1 MADLSKTY
9 NPEEHEQ
16 QIYAWWESEG
26 YFTPEKLIEI
36 GVASRDGERFCITMP
51 PPNVTGILHLGHAI
65 TVAVED
71 LMARYYRMRGYET
84 LYLPG
89 MDHAGI
95 ATQNVVERE
104 IAKEG
109 LTRHDLGREAFVA
122 RAWSWKDVTHARI
135 TTQTRKLGVSCDWN
149 RERFTLDD
157 QLSHAVRVAFHTL
170 YERDLIYRGP
180 YMVNWCP
187 RCESAISDLE
197 VLPHE
202 HDSHLWVVRYP
213 ILNEDWHGP
222 KHAWGSGTWAEG
234 ATAFIEMATT
244 RPETILGD
252 TAVAIH
258 PDDERWSGLAGQH
271 AMLPVMNR
279 PIPVLADDAVKPEFG
294 TGAVKVTPAH
304 DPADYEIGMRHNLE
318 QISVLTGTGT
328 MNAEAGPYEG
338 LERTTCREAIVAD
351 FEKEGLLARIEDYH
365 HTVGHCQRCDTV
377 VEPIISTQWF
387 VRTKTLAE
395 KAIRAVESGEMRI
408 VPERF
413 EKVYFNWM
421 ENIRDWCISRQ
432 LWWGHRIPV
441 WTCDDCGYTWSA
453 IEDPATCAKCGSA
466 AIRQDEDVLDTWF
479 SSGLWPFSTLG
490 WPNEESADLQ
500 RFFPTDMRETGYDI
514 LFFWVA
520 RETMLSLELMGRA
533 PYSTVYLHG
542 LIRNDQST
550 KISKSM
556 PDAWKYDPLYL
567 IDEYG
572 TDALRYMLTTSSTP
586 GNDMNLDSRR
596 LSSAR
601 NFANKIWQAT
611 RFILMNLGDEA
622 PLTLNEI
629 EGDLVARNRLALP
642 DRWIL
647 SRINRLTGEVFR
659 LIESYQYGEAGRQI
673 RDFLWDEFCDWY
685 IEATK
690 VRLYAA
696 SAEASAAAAGA
707 AEGKATTL
715 AVLVTVLEQA
725 MRLLHPFMPFVTEA
739 IWQALP
745 QAIKQ
750 GDALIVAPWP
760 MANNAWLDDETEAQM
775 GVVMDMVR
783 GIRNVRSQY
792 NVAPGRRVA
801 ATVAAAGM
809 AAALAENRDVLVS
822 LARLDAAKVT
832 IVDSCE
838 PLAQSAS
845 VVVGDVVTYL
855 PLAGMVDLAAE
866 RTRLGK
872 ELANLTRRIAGSE
885 KQLAGPF
892 AQRAPAEVVQRERD
906 KLADMKVEAEQ
917 VREQIEKLSE

>member
-1 MADLSKTY
+1 MVELSKTY

-16 QIYAWWESEG
+16 RIYEWWESEG

-71 LMARYYRMRGYET
+71 LMTRYYRMRGYET
-84 LYLPG
+84 LFLPG

-122 RAWSWKDVTHARI
+122 RAWAWKDVTHARI
-135 TTQTRKLGVSCDWN
+135 TTQTRQLGVSCDWN

-197 VLPHE
+197 VIPHE
-202 HDSHLWVVRYP
+202 HDSHLWVIRYP
-213 ILNEDWHGP
+213 ILNAEWDGP

-252 TAVAIH
+252 SGVAIH
-258 PDDERWSGLAGQH
+258 PDDARWSRFAGQQ
-271 AMLPVMNR
+271 AMLPAMNR
-279 PIPVLADDAVKPEFG
+279 PIPVVTDDAVKLELG

-304 DPADYEIGMRHNLE
+304 DPTDYEIGMRHNLE
-318 QISVLTGTGT
+318 QINVLTGTGT
-328 MNAEAGPYEG
+328 MNAEAGPYAG
-338 LERTTCREAIVAD
+338 LERYACREAIVAD
-351 FEKEGLLARIEDYH
+351 FEKEGLLVRIEDYH

-377 VEPIISTQWF
+377 VEPLISTQWF

-395 KAIRAVESGEMRI
+395 KAIHAVKSGEMQI

-441 WTCDDCGYTWSA
+441 WTCDDCDHTWSA
-453 IEDPATCAKCGSA
+453 IEDPAMCAGCGSA

-490 WPNEESADLQ
+490 WPNGESADLQ

-514 LFFWVA
+514 LSFWVA
-520 RETMLSLELMGRA
+520 RETMLSLELTGRA
-533 PYSTVYLHG
+533 PYCTVYLHG
-542 LIRNDQST
+542 LIRNEKGQ

-556 PDAWKYDPLYL
+556 PDMWKYDPLY
-567 IDEYG
+567 IIEEYG

-586 GNDMNLDSRR
+586 GNDMNLDTRR
-596 LSSAR
+596 LEGAR

-611 RFILMNLGDEA
+611 RFILLNLDDEA
-622 PLTLNEI
+622 LLSL
-629 EGDLVARNRLALP
+629 DQVSRDRLALP

-647 SRINRLTGEVFR
+647 SRISRLSGDVFG

-690 VRLYAA
+690 ARLYADETEGVA
-696 SAEASAAAAGA
+696 EASGLSAEAAQ
-707 AEGKATTL
+707 
-715 AVLVTVLEQA
+715 AVLVAVLEQA

-745 QAIKQ
+745 EAIKQ

-760 MANNAWLDDETEAQM
+760 MEDSARLDDEAEVQM
-775 GVVMDMVR
+775 SVVMDMVR
-783 GIRNVRSQY
+783 GIRNVRAEY
-792 NVAPGRRVA
+792 NVAAGKRVA
-801 ATVAAAGM
+801 ATIAAAGM
-809 AAALAENRDVLVS
+809 AGALDQNRDVLVS

-832 IVDSCE
+832 IVESCE
-838 PLAQSAS
+838 PLTQSAS
-845 VVVGDVVTYL
+845 VVVGDVVIYL

-866 RTRLGK
+866 RARLEK
-872 ELANLTRRIAGSE
+872 ELANLTQRIAGSE
-885 KQLAGPF
+885 KRLAGPF
-892 AQRAPAEVVQRERD
+892 AERAPADVVQQHRD
-906 KLADMKVEAEQ
+906 NLAEMKVEAEQ
-917 VREQIEKLSE
+917 VAEQIGPLSE

>member
-1 MADLSKTY
+1 MTELSKTY

-16 QIYAWWESEG
+16 RIYEWWESEG

-36 GVASRDGERFCITMP
+36 GVASKDGERFCITMP

-71 LMARYYRMRGYET
+71 LMTRYYRMRGYET

-109 LTRHDLGREAFVA
+109 LTRHDLGREAFVE
-122 RAWSWKDVTHARI
+122 RAWAWKKVTHARI
-135 TTQTRKLGVSCDWN
+135 TTQTRQLGVSCDWD
-149 RERFTLDD
+149 RERFTLDEG
-157 QLSHAVRVAFHTL
+157 LSHAVRVAFYTL
-170 YERDLIYRGP
+170 YERDLITRGP

-197 VLPHE
+197 VVPHE
-202 HDSHLWVVRYP
+202 HDSHLWVIRYP
-213 ILNEDWHGP
+213 ILNEEWDGP
-222 KHAWGSGTWAEG
+222 KHAWSSGRWAEG
-234 ATAFIEMATT
+234 ATDFIEMATT

-258 PDDERWSGLAGQH
+258 PDDERWNRLAGRQV
-271 AMLPVMNR
+271 MLPAMNR
-279 PIPVLADDAVKPEFG
+279 SIPVVTDDAVKPEFG

-304 DPADYEIGMRHNLE
+304 DPNDYEIGMRHSLE
-318 QISVLTGTGT
+318 QINVLTGTGT

-338 LERTTCREAIVAD
+338 LDRYACRKAIVAD
-351 FEKEGLLARIEDYH
+351 FETEGLLVRIEDYQH
-365 HTVGHCQRCDTV
+365 SVGHCQRCDTV
-377 VEPIISTQWF
+377 VEPLISTQWF

-395 KAIRAVESGEMRI
+395 KAIRAVKSGEMRI

-441 WTCDDCGYTWSA
+441 WYCDDCGHMWSA
-453 IEDPATCAKCGSA
+453 IEDPAMCAACGSE

-490 WPNEESADLQ
+490 WPNQESADLQ

-542 LIRNDQST
+542 LIRNEKGK

-556 PDAWKYDPLYL
+556 PDAWKYDPLY
-567 IDEYG
+567 IIEEYG
-572 TDALRYMLTTSSTP
+572 TDALRFMLTTSSTP
-586 GNDMNLDSRR
+586 GNDMNLDTRR
-596 LSSAR
+596 LEGAR

-611 RFILMNLGDEA
+611 RFILMNLDDEA
-622 PLTLNEI
+622 PLTLAQI
-629 EGDLVARNRLALP
+629 ESDALALP

-647 SRINRLTGEVFR
+647 DRVNRLSDDVFR

-690 VRLYAA
+690 VRLYAD
-696 SAEASAAAAGA
+696 ETEGAAAAKSVA
-707 AEGKATTL
+707 Q
-715 AVLVTVLEQA
+715 AVLLNVLEQA
-725 MRLLHPFMPFVTEA
+725 MRLLHPFMPYVTEV

-760 MANNAWLDDETEAQM
+760 MGDNAWLDDEAEDQM
-775 GVVMDMVR
+775 GVVMELVR
-783 GIRNVRSQY
+783 GIRNVRAEY
-792 NVAPGRRVA
+792 NVAAGKRVE
-801 ATVAAAGM
+801 ATVAGAG
-809 AAALAENRDVLVS
+809 LVGVLDENREVLVS

-832 IVDSCE
+832 IVESCQ
-838 PLAQSAS
+838 PLTRSAS
-845 VVVGDVVTYL
+845 VVVGDVVIYL

-866 RTRLGK
+866 RARLEK
-872 ELANLTRRIAGSE
+872 ELANLTQRIGGSE
-885 KQLAGPF
+885 KRLAGPF
-892 AQRAPAEVVQRERD
+892 AERAPTNVVQRERD
-906 KLADMKVEAEQ
+906 KLADMRVEAEQ
-917 VREQIEKLSE
+917 VGEQIVRLSE